1 MIATEF
7 AYSAPDTLH
16 AALALLADGA
26 KPLAGG
32 MSLVPMMKLRLAQP
46 EHLVDLRK
54 VPGLKSIR
62 EENGRLHIGALAT
75 HYDIQSSDLVR
86 SLCPLLA
93 TTAGKIGDVQIR
105 NLGTIGGS
113 LAHADPAA
121 DYPAAILALD
131 ATLVLSSTNGQR
143 EVAATDFFVDT
154 FTTAVEPGELLT
166 EIIVSPAPDGARTAY
181 KKMPNPASGF
191 ALVGVAVIAAKTGG
205 VVSSCRIG
213 VTGVSGK
220 AFRATAAEAKLI
232 GSAGSK
238 ADIAEAVKGIA
249 ASEEANNDIHASANY
264 RKAMAEV
271 YAARALESV
280 LL

>member
-7 AYSAPDTLH
+7 AYSAPDSLT

-62 EENGRLHIGALAT
+62 EEDGQLHIGALAT
-75 HYDIQSSDLVR
+75 HYEIQSSDLVR
-86 SLCPLLA
+86 SHCPLLA
-93 TTAGKIGDVQIR
+93 ATAGKIGDVQIR

-121 DYPAAILALD
+121 DYPAAILAID
-131 ATLVLSSTNGQR
+131 ATLVLSSTNGRR
-143 EVAATDFFVDT
+143 EVGAADFFIDT

-166 EIIVSPAPDGARTAY
+166 EIIVPAAPEGSRAAY

-191 ALVGVAVIAAKTGG
+191 ALVGVAAIAAKTDG
-205 VVSSCRIG
+205 VISSCRIG
-213 VTGVSGK
+213 VTGVAGK
-220 AFRATAAEAKLI
+220 PYRATTAEAKLM
-232 GSAGSK
+232 GTAGTK

-249 ASEEANNDIHASANY
+249 AAEEANNDIHASSDY

-280 LL
+280 IL